1 MEQKAAEIEILLN
14 GEPHAV
20 APGATVADLL
30 NALDLGG
37 RRVAVEL
44 NEEVLPRSEY
54 ASRRLT
60 AGDRAEVVRAIGG
73 G

>member
-1 MEQKAAEIEILLN
+1 MEQKAANIEILLN
-14 GEPHAV
+14 GDPFSLEAD
-20 APGATVADLL
+20 ATVSDLIAQL
-30 NALDLGG
+30 ALGG

-54 ASRRLT
+54 PARRLQS
-60 AGDRAEVVRAIGG
+60 GDRVEVVRAIGG